1 MYLCGSPL
9 PWVDSLKHL
18 GNMVSNKIDGAQLDM
33 KVKRAKYIDK
43 NCNLNQ
49 EFKFSHPTSRITLNN
64 IYNCHF
70 SGSPIWNLFS
80 EGAAKFEGT
89 YNKSVKIMAGLPLP
103 THRYLIEPVTGTSHM
118 KIKLIRNFLK
128 FIKSVK
134 GSTKPV
140 LKQLYNLAKDD
151 VRTTTGANLRN
162 ILLLTNKLNV
172 DDLEVDHVDMIKYHP
187 VEEKDKWRIGMMKEL
202 IEIQQGNMTAPE
214 VWV

>member
-1 MYLCGSPL
+1 
-9 PWVDSLKHL
+9 
-18 GNMVSNKIDGAQLDM
+18 
-33 KVKRAKYIDK
+33 
-43 NCNLNQ
+43 
-49 EFKFSHPTSRITLNN
+49 
-64 IYNCHF
+64 
-70 SGSPIWNLFS
+70 
-80 EGAAKFEGT
+80 
-89 YNKSVKIMAGLPLP
+89 
-103 THRYLIEPVTGTSHM
+103 M

-162 ILLLTNKLNV
+162 ILLLTNKINV

-214 VWV
+214 DWVEEDLETILNFVCTG